1 MGAAR
6 KLTNLQL
13 ELLETFSFE
22 LTEEQLLEIRQ
33 MLIDYFADKVTSGMD
48 QLFEQNHWGEEKIE
62 EWAEEHM
69 RIPYEDSAN

>member
-22 LTEEQLLEIRQ
+22 LPEEQLLEIRQ
-33 MLIDYFADKVTSGMD
+33 MLIDYFASKITSGMD
-48 QLFEQNHWGEEKIE
+48 QLFEDNNWGEEKIQ
-62 EWAEEHM
+62 EWATEHM
-69 RIPYEDSAN
+69 RTPYEN